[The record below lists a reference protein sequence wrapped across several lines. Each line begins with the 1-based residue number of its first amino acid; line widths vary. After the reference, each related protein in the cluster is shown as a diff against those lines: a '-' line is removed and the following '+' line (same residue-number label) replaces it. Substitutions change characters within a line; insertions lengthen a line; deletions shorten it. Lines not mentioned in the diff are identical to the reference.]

1 MFKKASLPFD
11 PQLFGAPT
19 FPQRITSERVVLDG
33 TFMITCR

>member
-11 PQLFGAPT
+11 LHSLALQRFHE
-19 FPQRITSERVVLDG
+19 RITSERVVLDG